1 MASWRQQALIAAP
14 VEEVWELLVEPER
27 WREWGDEVTLVTG
40 GPARIEKGSTVDV
53 TGRGPLKR
61 PATAHFKVDE
71 LEDMREVRMKCQ
83 VSGFYSHWLLTEA
96 RGSTFAE
103 VELGV
108 EPMPGLQARAAGL
121 LHTKG
126 YLRGAVERTIDGIRQ
141 AVGRSREEPTAT

>member
-27 WREWGDEVTLVTG
+27 WREWGEDVNEVTG
-40 GPARIEKGSTVDV
+40 GPVRIEKGSMVDV
-53 TGRGPLKR
+53 RGRGPLR
-61 PATAHFKVDE
+61 LPTTAHFKVEDLEE
-71 LEDMREVRMKCQ
+71 LKEVHLKCQ

-96 RGSTFAE
+96 RGSTFAD

-108 EPMPGLQARAAGL
+108 EPMPGLQARAAGM

-126 YLRGAVERTIDGIRQ
+126 YLRGAVERSIDGIRR
-141 AVGRSREEPTAT
+141 AVRRPRGESTAP